1 MDVLGIILLII
12 FLIFCLTEFI
22 LLTIRETTKEVQK
35 AYKYRDK
42 ENEEDKDYF
51 SWQN

>member
-1 MDVLGIILLII
+1 MDVMGIILLIV
-12 FLIFCLTEFI
+12 FLIFGLCEVI
-22 LLTIRETTKEVQK
+22 LITIHETTKEIQK

-51 SWQN
+51 S